1 MSQTTSPSAEKPYGV
16 EAVCRVWKVGK
27 STYYRRRREEANAG
41 PPPRRRGPKPK
52 HSDEGV
58 AAHAHRAI
66 VDAPFRGE
74 GCLKIRQRLWDES
87 VTVCKRRLR
96 RILRAEGLRGLH
108 SPPRRPD
115 RAHNGRIV
123 TDRVDTMWGTDMTE
137 VKTLEGRAY
146 VFVAVDHCSSELVG
160 HHASLSA
167 TSREALE
174 PVRMAVSRHM
184 GGFGAGVADGLVLRH
199 DNGANYISEEFQ
211 SEIAFFGIESSRSFV
226 RQPQGNGV
234 AERFIR
240 TLKEQS
246 LHGRVFATLREL
258 REELDRFANLYNERW
273 LVQKHGHKTP
283 NQVRAEQNK
292 RALDEGADPLIEGA
306 A

>member
-1 MSQTTSPSAEKPYGV
+1 MSQPDQKTLRAAAAPAPSARAEGT
-16 EAVCRVWKVGK
+16 AQG
-27 STYYRRRREEANAG
+27 RRRPAAHLRRELG
-41 PPPRRRGPKPK
+41 CLLPPRRRGPKPN
-52 HSDEGV
+52 HSDERI
-58 AAHAHRAI
+58 ATRAHRAI
-66 VDAPFRGE
+66 VDAPFRSE

-87 VTVCKRRLR
+87 ITVCKRRLR
-96 RILRAEGLRGLH
+96 RILREEGLRGRH

-123 TDRVDTMWGTDMTE
+123 TDRVDAMWGTDMTE

-174 PVRMAVSRHM
+174 PVCMAVSRHM
-184 GGFGAGVADGLVLRH
+184 CGFGAGVADGLVLRH

-226 RQPQGNGV
+226 RQSQGNSV

-240 TLKEQS
+240 TLKEQI
-246 LHGRVFATLREL
+246 LHGGVFVRLEEL
-258 REELDRFANLYNERW
+258 RQELDRFAKLYNERW
-273 LVQKHGHKTP
+273 LVYRHGYKKPTRSAP
-283 NQVRAEQNK
+283 SRRK
-292 RALDEGADPLIEGA
+292 RLLKRLPSS
-306 A
+306 

>member
-1 MSQTTSPSAEKPYGV
+1 M
-16 EAVCRVWKVGK
+16 
-27 STYYRRRREEANAG
+27 
-41 PPPRRRGPKPK
+41 
-52 HSDEGV
+52 
-58 AAHAHRAI
+58 
-66 VDAPFRGE
+66 
-74 GCLKIRQRLWDES
+74 
-87 VTVCKRRLR
+87 
-96 RILRAEGLRGLH
+96 H

-115 RAHNGRIV
+115 RTHNGGIV

-160 HHASLSA
+160 HHASFSA

-240 TLKEQS
+240 TLKEQL
-246 LHGRVFATLREL
+246 LHGRVFARLQDL
-258 REELDRFANLYNERW
+258 REELDRFAELYNERW